1 MNYTIR
7 KAVKADAA
15 DILRLVQEL
24 ATYEK
29 APEAVEVTLEEVEAD
44 GFGPNAIYS
53 AFVAE
58 AEPAGQSS
66 ERGEVLGI
74 ALYYIKYSTWKGK
87 AIYLDDIIVNEQ
99 YRRYGIGSKL
109 FEEVVKVGKEM
120 GIRKIDWQVLDWN
133 EPAIEFYKKYNTVFS
148 NEWVN
153 CTLYKEQIQNVIE
166 RG

>member
-7 KAVKADAA
+7 KAIKTDVPAILGLVK
-15 DILRLVQEL
+15 EL
-24 ATYEK
+24 AVYEK
-29 APEAVEVTLEEVEAD
+29 APEAVEVTLAEMEAD

-58 AEPAGQSS
+58 AEDKIVGT
-66 ERGEVLGI
+66 

-87 AIYLDDIIVNEQ
+87 AIYLDDIIVNED
-99 YRRYGIGSKL
+99 YRRYGIGGKL

-120 GIRKIDWQVLDWN
+120 GVRKIDWQVLDWN
-133 EPAIEFYKKYNTVFS
+133 EPAIQFYKKYNTVFS

-153 CTLYKEQIQNVIE
+153 CTLYENELKNIKL
-166 RG
+166 

>member
-15 DILRLVQEL
+15 NILRLVKEL

-53 AFVAE
+53 VFVAE
-58 AEPAGQSS
+58 AQPEPGRQSS
-66 ERGEVLGI
+66 ERAEILGM

-87 AIYLDDIIVNEQ
+87 AIYLDDIVVNEK
-99 YRRYGIGSKL
+99 YRRYGIGGKL

-133 EPAIEFYKKYNTVFS
+133 EPAIQFYKKYNTQFS

-153 CTLYKEQIQNVIE
+153 CTLYKEQIDAI
-166 RG
+166 